1 MVVKTTAAKGDATS
15 VTPIIPIPDAPS
27 APHSWGETDMSG
39 LQRGD
44 MPKFDATSDIAS
56 PIFGGAVAELKNGA
70 RLVLITS
77 PRFAY
82 NSTLDEPDPELAR
95 RRILASRF
103 PGNSELF
110 SNSMFWL
117 AKMESMIAIS
127 PASMNVSR
135 VQPMSEAAL
144 NAWHIGV
151 LLVGL
156 PGLVIVGGIVMF
168 IARRD

>member
-1 MVVKTTAAKGDATS
+1 MRR
-15 VTPIIPIPDAPS
+15 S

-103 PGNSELF
+103 PGQQRTVQQQHV
-110 SNSMFWL
+110 L
-117 AKMESMIAIS
+117 AGENGVDDRDLAGLDERVR
-127 PASMNVSR
+127 ACSR
-135 VQPMSEAAL
+135 
-144 NAWHIGV
+144 
-151 LLVGL
+151 
-156 PGLVIVGGIVMF
+156 
-168 IARRD
+168 